1 MAADAQEHNRVTTA
15 VAIFVKT
22 PGHSPVKTRLARA
35 IGHEAATEFHL
46 LAARAVAEVV
56 GAAHDRDA
64 SFRPYWA
71 VAECDAMDDWPW
83 RALPRLWQGDGELG
97 DRLNLVYALLHTAHE
112 RVLLIG
118 ADAPQVTPE
127 LLRQARMALD
137 DPATPFVIGEAEDGG
152 FWLLGGR
159 TPILREVWCKVGYSR
174 DDTALQLCDALR
186 SHGEIAALPILT
198 DVDHPCD
205 LPVLAEALAALP
217 ALLPAQLRLLE
228 WLEHHSARRDESFPV
243 RRASMS

>member
-1 MAADAQEHNRVTTA
+1 MAAAAQGTDRVTTA

-46 LAARAVAEVV
+46 LAAGAVAEVV
-56 GAAHDRDA
+56 GAAQGWNA

-71 VAECDAMDDWPW
+71 VAECGAMDD
-83 RALPRLWQGDGELG
+83 RAWCAFPRLWQGDGELG
-97 DRLNLVYALLHTAHE
+97 DRLDRVYAILRTAHE

-137 DPATPFVIGEAEDGG
+137 DPVTPFVMGEAEDGG
-152 FWLLGGR
+152 FWLFGGR
-159 TPILREVWCKVGYSR
+159 APILREVWCKVGYSR
-174 DDTALQLCDALR
+174 DDTASQLCDALR
-186 SHGEIAALPILT
+186 SNGEIAVLPTLT
-198 DVDHPCD
+198 DVDRPCD
-205 LPVLAEALAALP
+205 LPVLAEALAALRT
-217 ALLPAQLRLLE
+217 LLPAQLRLLE
-228 WLEHHSARRDESFPV
+228 WLEHHSTRQNESIPI
-243 RRASMS
+243 RHASMS